1 MMWLDFYINWG
12 GGGGASILLGFIW
25 ILDFHFKIV
34 LVLRRR
40 YLIPIRCNNG
50 KRKMCTILIFS
61 TDDGCTPWWRW
72 LHYFGRVIFDTHTA
86 PCRQICLL
94 IGCMIVV
101 KCDTCKICSA
111 YAHLDS
117 ITSTVVI
124 LVIGIA
130 CRSLTL
136 IKNVYFIYFLPNS
149 KLIYGWSDTT
159 NLNCRWVQNIVNF
172 KEW

>member
-1 MMWLDFYINWG
+1 MPLSNTISRFGAKRRHRLKMW
-12 GGGGASILLGFIW
+12 
-25 ILDFHFKIV
+25 
-34 LVLRRR
+34 
-40 YLIPIRCNNG
+40 P
-50 KRKMCTILIFS
+50 
-61 TDDGCTPWWRW
+61 WRW
-72 LHYFGRVIFDTHTA
+72 LHHFDFQHWRWLHALMTMVALFRAGNFWHTHSRLQTNM
-86 PCRQICLL
+86 L

-101 KCDTCKICSA
+101 KCDMCKISGA

-117 ITSTVVI
+117 MTSTVVI

-130 CRSLTL
+130 CRSLIL

-149 KLIYGWSDTT
+149 KLIYGWSDTP